1 MNAKLLTVSDTTAVG
16 GLAVGL
22 SQIYT
27 ILGIICTFVSL
38 VVLIVNFIIRIHD
51 RLKDGKMDKQ
61 ELEWTIDDVTKLA
74 SKIVELQDQ
83 LADAE
88 AKLED
93 KEKDNGNNN

>member
-27 ILGIICTFVSL
+27 ILGIVCTFVSL

>member
-1 MNAKLLTVSDTTAVG
+1 MNPKLLTISDTTAVG

-27 ILGIICTFVSL
+27 ILGIVCTFVSL
-38 VVLIVNFIIRIHD
+38 VVLIVNFVIRIHD
-51 RLKDGKMDKQ
+51 RLKDGKMDKK
-61 ELEWTIDDVTKLA
+61 EIEWTIDDVTKLA
-74 SKIVELQDQ
+74 NKIVELQDQ